1 MRREQRGRRQRGASS
16 GIKVLWAVLALLIVA
31 GAGLT
36 LWKLTDKP
44 AEETQTAITVV
55 PTAAPE
61 TTTGQTTTAQEQ
73 TEKTT
78 AAEKPEETQQTSEA
92 EEESRFPEQGISQK
106 PLNQLL
112 SVVGWALAD
121 ERPDGFHSKYMETR
135 DMAALTAGAM
145 TLAAQ
150 GSLGLEVELTTTDD
164 PNQAMLSGDEINRML
179 AYLVKDA
186 ALSGDARMGSL
197 VPMGSGW
204 AVTLPDDDVN
214 LPRTEILETEEIEGG
229 QMVTAALVQKTARGE
244 MVLQTAL
251 VEVLEINGGFGYQV
265 LSWIT
270 QDEIRFAREDGNGDI
285 LLSMGSGQRVRAL
298 ELTWGEDAGEAVIRL
313 GNQELV
319 ITPAGVGNSQ
329 VILLD
334 APTETET
341 ITITMDYPAALTDIR
356 VY

>member
-1 MRREQRGRRQRGASS
+1 
-16 GIKVLWAVLALLIVA
+16 
-31 GAGLT
+31 
-36 LWKLTDKP
+36 
-44 AEETQTAITVV
+44 
-55 PTAAPE
+55 
-61 TTTGQTTTAQEQ
+61 
-73 TEKTT
+73 
-78 AAEKPEETQQTSEA
+78 
-92 EEESRFPEQGISQK
+92 
-106 PLNQLL
+106 
-112 SVVGWALAD
+112 
-121 ERPDGFHSKYMETR
+121 
-135 DMAALTAGAM
+135 MAALTAGAM

-164 PNQAMLSGDEINRML
+164 PNQAMLSGDEVNRML